1 MSLSE
6 DATAIHD
13 RYRQNFAGKSRATR
27 DLALLDS
34 IITDISAL
42 RGSVAEAGD
51 ADLLSKVDDRIGLYQ
66 AERTAIAGVQAGG
79 PDVGRAHR
87 LGDWSW
93 LGFQRYMRHFAGQN
107 RLTRDT
113 ALLREL
119 AAEQRDWRD
128 KARGLAA
135 NHEAGWQADLLQ
147 QMERNLQTFEA
158 ELAEIPKARGSLTP
172 ERQASVLASRANEQ
186 FALYRVHFAGQKRST
201 RRLALLRR
209 VIGELSDV
217 HQEMLHLRD
226 QHGLR
231 SESHLGN
238 IRKVSERIQHHKREF
253 REIEQARAQQTRGD
267 LARALADEAN
277 QGFGV
282 YRENYAGKSR
292 SNRDI
297 DKLGELNDRLHQ
309 VARAMVELSAEIS
322 SDVHDKNLDIVL
334 DNLKRYEREY
344 RAIRDAQAPKV

>member
-1 MSLSE
+1 VSLSE
-6 DATAIHD
+6 DAAAIHD

-34 IITDISAL
+34 IITDISTL

-51 ADLLSKVDDRIGLYQ
+51 ADLLSKVDDWIGLYQ
-66 AERTAIAGVQAGG
+66 GERSAIAGIQAGG
-79 PDVGRAHR
+79 PDVARMHR
-87 LGDWSW
+87 LGDWTW
-93 LGFQRYMRHFAGQN
+93 LGFQRYLRHFAGQS

-119 AAEQRDWRD
+119 AAEQRNWRD
-128 KARGLAA
+128 KARALAA
-135 NHEAGWQADLLQ
+135 KHEAGWQADLLE
-147 QMERNLQTFEA
+147 QMERNLQTYEA
-158 ELAEIPKARGSLTP
+158 ELVEIPKARAALAP
-172 ERQASVLASRANEQ
+172 ERQASVLASRANGQ

-209 VIGELSDV
+209 IIGELSDV
-217 HQEMLHLRD
+217 HQGMLHLRD
-226 QHGLR
+226 QHGIR
-231 SESHLGN
+231 TESHLGN
-238 IRKVSERIQHHKREF
+238 IRKVSERLQHHKREF
-253 REIEQARAQQTRGD
+253 REIEQARGRVSRGD
-267 LARALADEAN
+267 IARALADEAN
-277 QGFGV
+277 QCFGV
-282 YRENYAGKSR
+282 YREGYAGQAR
-292 SNRDI
+292 SNRDL

-322 SDVHDKNLDIVL
+322 SDVHDNNLDIVV